1 MNLNYALF
9 RSEPIMTTN
18 DLAQI
23 GSHNQREK
31 KAYKFNPDIRIEDSY
46 KNIQLVPL
54 NYKYVKKFH
63 KLTKGYEK
71 QHNEKMKT
79 ERKTKTVNHSG
90 NFVADELLFTASPK
104 FFDNMSEEDIMKW
117 VDTCMNFP

>member
-1 MNLNYALF
+1 MNYAIF

-31 KAYKFNPDIRIEDSY
+31 KAYNSNPDIRVEDSY

-54 NYKYVKKFH
+54 NYKYVKRFH
-63 KLTKGYEK
+63 EMTKEYEK

-79 ERKTKTVNHSG
+79 ERKK
-90 NFVADELLFTASPK
+90 DKEL
-104 FFDNMSEEDIMKW
+104 IHKW
-117 VDTCMNFP
+117 LIIQEIV